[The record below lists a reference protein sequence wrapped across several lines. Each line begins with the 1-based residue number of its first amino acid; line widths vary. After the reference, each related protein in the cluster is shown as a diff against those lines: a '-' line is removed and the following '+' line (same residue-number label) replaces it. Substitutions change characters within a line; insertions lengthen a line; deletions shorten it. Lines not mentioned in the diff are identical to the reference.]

1 LRAVK
6 HKSYFYAMELQ
17 NESRMP
23 LVICRAQSQKD
34 TPEAV
39 PAGDPRQDVGA
50 LSSSLWNVEK
60 SKPKS

>member
-1 LRAVK
+1 
-6 HKSYFYAMELQ
+6 
-17 NESRMP
+17 MP

-34 TPEAV
+34 TPDAV